1 MADDRSKGTVF
12 EETQSREVPEFNMP
26 ASGQLEQGLREDVA
40 ASQAAFKQAQTE
52 RGVVSAPQERDFRAK
67 GIRIGKRVIAQNEF
81 SKATSA
87 QDKAIQSFVTSAG
100 LSDEVEIGELQNQMN
115 VKLNGFKKKLIQQ
128 GLKFQ
133 AALNERQA
141 SAEQKRAAQK
151 LFGQLAGMGIGAAL
165 GGAGGAQAG
174 GQVGGAIS

>member
-1 MADDRSKGTVF
+1 MF
-12 EETQSREVPEFNMP
+12 EETQSQEVPEFNMP

-40 ASQAAFKQAQTE
+40 KSEAAMKQVQSERFSFK
-52 RGVVSAPQERDFRAK
+52 APQLSADFKAK

-81 SKATSA
+81 RKAATLQS
-87 QDKAIQSFVTSAG
+87 KAIQSFITSAG
-100 LSDEVEIGELQNQMN
+100 LSDEVEIGELQNQLN

-133 AALNERQA
+133 AALNERQV

-151 LFGQLAGMGIGAAL
+151 LFGQLAGMGIGGFL

-174 GQVGGAIS
+174 GGIGGAIS